1 LDDEQTGVRSEP
13 DATFSGTDARRTSAP
28 FVGTSI
34 RYFGDYELFDVLG
47 QGGMGVVY
55 RARQTTL
62 DRVVALKMI
71 RAGLLAGPDDLQRF
85 QNEVEAVAR
94 LDHPG
99 IVPVYEVGEREGQR
113 YFSMKLVDG
122 GNVADRLVSFA
133 DNPRAA
139 ATLVAEAADAV
150 HHAHVRGILHRD
162 LKPANILIDGEGHP
176 HVTDFGLAKRV
187 GEDDGMTVT
196 GAIIGTPAYMAPEQ
210 AAGRGALVTTATDVY
225 GLCAVLYATLT
236 GVNPFKADSVMD
248 TLARVLEQPPD
259 PPSRINH
266 KIPRDLE
273 AICLKGLE
281 KEPRRRYA
289 SASELADD
297 LRHWLAGEPVTA
309 RTVGRIERTYL
320 WARRKPMLAGLTAA
334 LCISLVA
341 GVAGMAVLYRAAV
354 VQRNAAVAS
363 EASARQNLQLAE
375 AQASTA
381 LTTVQFLVGKVTQD
395 LALIPDAQALRA
407 DVLKTSMAQLDGV
420 SKLSE
425 KNTSIEATRA
435 AIYNEMGQLY
445 HSLGEDEKA
454 LAQYR
459 LAFGIVSR
467 RMAIQ
472 NGSDASRAN
481 TAAVLLSISDME
493 LQVDRNFDRALV
505 SIKQSL
511 DLREAIL
518 QDSHGNRD
526 GIGRQPRDVAETALA
541 ETLTRVGVLHFRAG
555 RNDRAEPYFQR
566 AFEIRQALDREFPG
580 RVAARLDIVRSRLAL
595 GTVADRAGQPIEAR
609 SQFEQAVKLADA
621 VQAASPGD
629 PNVMSDVYGA
639 HVQYGESLVFAG
651 ALSEARPH
659 LEIGE
664 RLARA
669 SAARFPSDA
678 NTQLR
683 LGSVLHM
690 RGGLE
695 RLERRPAA
703 ATVFAEEVAIRR
715 RLLATDPR
723 SARRRTDLG
732 IALAATG
739 ACEEAAGLVAA
750 VAADTRAD
758 AELLVDHA
766 RAYAQCAGAGTLPGA
781 TRGYREQAVAALGR
795 AVAAGYRDRVY
806 VDNNPDFAALRG
818 DPLVRK
824 MFSALPP
831 LPGAAAASGGVQR

>member
-1 LDDEQTGVRSEP
+1 LDDEQTGVRPEP
-13 DATFSGTDARRTSAP
+13 DATISGTDARRAP
-28 FVGTSI
+28 LPLVGTSI
-34 RYFGDYELFDVLG
+34 RYFGDYELCDVLG

-55 RARQTTL
+55 RARQATL

-85 QNEVEAVAR
+85 QNDVEAVAR

-113 YFSMKLVDG
+113 YFSMKLVEG
-122 GNVADRLVSFA
+122 GNVADRLASFA

-162 LKPANILIDGEGHP
+162 LKPANILIDRDGHP
-176 HVTDFGLAKRV
+176 HITDFGLAKRV
-187 GEDDGMTVT
+187 GEDDGMTVS
-196 GAIIGTPAYMAPEQ
+196 GAILGTPAYMAPEQ

-236 GVNPFKADSVMD
+236 GVNPFRSESVMD
-248 TLARVLEQPPD
+248 TLTRVLEQPPD

-266 KIPRDLE
+266 KVPRDLE
-273 AICLKGLE
+273 VICLKGLE

-289 SASELADD
+289 SARELADD
-297 LRHWLAGEPVTA
+297 LRRWLAGEPVTA
-309 RTVGRIERTYL
+309 RTVGRIERTWL
-320 WARRKPMLAGLTAA
+320 WARRKPVLAGLTAA
-334 LCISLVA
+334 LSISLMA
-341 GVAGMAVLYRAAV
+341 GVAGMAVLYREAV

-381 LTTVQFLVGKVTQD
+381 LTTLQFLVGKVNQD
-395 LALIPDAQALRA
+395 LALLPGAQALRA
-407 DVLKTSMAQLDGV
+407 DVLKTALAQLDGV

-435 AIYNEMGQLY
+435 AIYNGMGQLY
-445 HSLGEDEKA
+445 HTLGENEKA

-459 LAFGIVSR
+459 LAYGIVSR

-472 NGSDASRAN
+472 NGSDVSRAN
-481 TAAVLLSISDME
+481 AAAVLTSISDME
-493 LQVDRNFDRALV
+493 LEVDRNFDRALV

-511 DLREAIL
+511 DLRDAIL

-526 GIGRQPRDVAETALA
+526 GIGRQSRDVAETALA
-541 ETLTRVGVLHFRAG
+541 ETLTRAGALYFRAG
-555 RNDRAEPYFQR
+555 QNDRAGPYFQR
-566 AFEIRQALDREFPG
+566 AFEIRLALDREFPG
-580 RVAARLDIVRSRLAL
+580 RVAARLDLVRSRLAL
-595 GTVADRAGQPIEAR
+595 GTVADRTGHPAEAH
-609 SQFEQAVKLADA
+609 SQLEQAVTLADA

-629 PNVMSDVYGA
+629 PNVMIDVYGA
-639 HVQYGESLVFAG
+639 HMQYGQSLVFAR
-651 ALSEARPH
+651 ASSEARPY
-659 LEIGE
+659 LEISE

-669 SAARFPSDA
+669 YTARFPSDA
-678 NTQLR
+678 NAQLR

-690 RGGLE
+690 RGGLD

-703 ATVFAEEVAIRR
+703 ATVFAEELAIRR

-723 SARRRTDLG
+723 NARRRTDLA
-732 IALAATG
+732 IALASTG
-739 ACEEAAGLVAA
+739 TCEEAANL

-758 AELLVDHA
+758 PELLVDYA
-766 RAYAQCAGAGTLPGA
+766 RAYAQCAGAGTPPGA
-781 TRGYREQAVAALGR
+781 ARSYREQAVAALGR

-806 VDNNPDFAALRG
+806 IDGDPDFAALRG
-818 DPLVRK
+818 DPQVRA
-824 MFSALPP
+824 MFGALPAR
-831 LPGAAAASGGVQR
+831 PGAASGSVQR